1 MPHAIPPQ
9 IAAELRARLRTH
21 LAAPDTEG
29 DAAAAAAPTRA
40 LGDVCAYARSN
51 GVQVEQLVVLL
62 KETFDRMTPHSPIGA
77 ASAAE
82 RVSRLDRLVT
92 LCIRT
97 YFA

>member
-9 IAAELRARLRTH
+9 IAADLRARVRTL
-21 LAAPDTEG
+21 LADPDTESN
-29 DAAAAAAPTRA
+29 ASSRA
-40 LGDVCAYARSN
+40 LGDVCAYARTN

-92 LCIRT
+92 LFIRT

>member
-29 DAAAAAAPTRA
+29 DVPARA
-40 LGDVCAYARSN
+40 LGDVCAYARTN

>member
-9 IAAELRARLRTH
+9 IAAELRTRVRTL
-21 LAAPDTEG
+21 LANPDTPG
-29 DAAAAAAPTRA
+29 DASSRA
-40 LGDVCAYARSN
+40 LGDVCAYARAN